1 MINSSNIFISANS
14 PPEQVKS
21 WLDGLIQELGRSNI
35 KIYNQESDS
44 TFRVEFGGN
53 TTISSKIIVLPT
65 KESRFFSKIT
75 HSSEKKVDALVVKT
89 DYTCETLLFSDNE
102 LNCSGFRKKLIMLK
116 EYGLMPDNDYVRLF
130 DLFMCAAKNG
140 LYSDEEYLE
149 DGLTYDHKYVIYN
162 GKRIETSAPGSMTDE
177 DKASCKEIL
186 EAFLSCCT
194 KEKAML
200 LLMIQLMGL
209 SFEIIKSLPPEKRRK
224 CQPTVL
230 PYIYGDS
237 GCGKTTISR
246 AFFDAY
252 DESRFISL
260 STSTEAAVQKKL
272 SSEFC
277 GVVVIDDVQHT
288 SIGKCASKTTEKLE
302 AVIRTFGDIGAEK
315 TTALGKLLET
325 SVWAVVTAEAI
336 FTTVHSSI
344 LRLLPIEFV
353 RGEISFEHVAFLE
366 KSKDAK
372 DKFFL
377 CYLSWFVSK
386 LSVTNGE
393 ISDIADFSEGYY
405 PARNELS
412 DKYKDIHHD
421 RILDNHT
428 LLLSYFSFLAEFFQE
443 IGITDQ
449 FLFELKQGIITVLYN
464 SAKIQCSYISEAS
477 LSGYIRQAIDRIIFE
492 EKVVPYNIVGSD
504 VSVIRASSTQSDIA
518 AYRFN
523 NILMFTVAQQRAFFG
538 MIRKELPNGSAVKDK
553 DIKKELIS
561 MGILL
566 NVKNDKPIFDLNTDN
581 RVRLDNK
588 DTRVIKIKIPKE
600 EIQNE

>member
-21 WLDGLIQELGRSNI
+21 WLDGLIQNLERSNI
-35 KIYNQESDS
+35 KIYNQESNPI
-44 TFRVEFGGN
+44 FRIEFGEKV
-53 TTISSKIIVLPT
+53 TISSKIIVLPT
-65 KESRFFSKIT
+65 KESRFYSKIT
-75 HSSEKKVDALVVKT
+75 HASEKKVDALVVKT
-89 DYTCETLLFSDNE
+89 DYTCETLQFSDNE
-102 LNCSGFRKKLIMLK
+102 LNGSGFRKKLIMLK

-130 DLFMCAAKNG
+130 EVFMCAAKNG
-140 LYSDEEYLE
+140 LCSDEEYLE
-149 DGLTYDHKYVIYN
+149 NGLTYDRKYVIYN
-162 GKRIETSAPGSMTDE
+162 GKPIDISAPGSLTAE

-194 KEKAML
+194 KDKAML

-224 CQPTVL
+224 CQPTAL
-230 PYIYGDS
+230 PYIFGDS

-252 DESRFISL
+252 DATRFISL

-288 SIGKCASKTTEKLE
+288 AIGRCSNKTTEKLE

-315 TTALGKLLET
+315 TTASGKLSET

-353 RGEISFEHVAFLE
+353 RGEIIFEQVALLE
-366 KSKDAK
+366 KKKAEK
-372 DKFFL
+372 EKFFL
-377 CYLSWFVSK
+377 CYLIWFVSK

-393 ISDIADFSEGYY
+393 ITDIAGLSEGYY
-405 PARNELS
+405 PARNDLA

-428 LLLSYFSFLAEFFQE
+428 LMLSYFNFLAGFFRE
-443 IGITDQ
+443 IEIADQ
-449 FLFELKQGIITVLYN
+449 YIAELKQGIITALYA
-464 SAKIQCSYISEAS
+464 SAKIQCRYISEAS
-477 LSGYIRQAIDRIIFE
+477 LSSYIRQAIDRILSE
-492 EKVVPYNIVGSD
+492 EKVASYNIVGSD
-504 VSVIRASSTQSDIA
+504 VSVIKLTSTQSDIA

-523 NILMFTVAQQRAFFG
+523 NILMFTVKQQRAFFG

-566 NVKNDKPIFDLNTDN
+566 NVKNDKPVFDLNMDN
-581 RVRLDNK
+581 RVKIDNK

-600 EIQNE
+600 ET

>member
-14 PPEQVKS
+14 PPGQVKS

-35 KIYNQESDS
+35 KIYIQESDS
-44 TFRVEFGGN
+44 IFRVEFGGN

-65 KESRFFSKIT
+65 KESRFYSKIT

-89 DYTCETLLFSDNE
+89 DYTCETLQFSDNE
-102 LNCSGFRKKLIMLK
+102 LNGSGFRKKLIMLK

-130 DLFMCAAKNG
+130 ELFMCAAKNG
-140 LYSDEEYLE
+140 LCSNEEYLE
-149 DGLTYDHKYVIYN
+149 DGLTYDRKYVIYN
-162 GKRIETSAPGSMTDE
+162 RKRIDISAPGSLTDE

-315 TTALGKLLET
+315 TTASGKLSET
-325 SVWAVVTAEAI
+325 SAWAVVTAESI
-336 FTTVHSSI
+336 FTAVESSI
-344 LRLLPIEFV
+344 LRLLPIRFS
-353 RGEISFEHVAFLE
+353 RGEINFEYVQKLESFT
-366 KSKDAK
+366 SKDH
-372 DKFFL
+372 FFC
-377 CYLSWFVSK
+377 CYLRWFISQ
-386 LSVTNGE
+386 VTMKNDAVV
-393 ISDIADFSEGYY
+393 DIKALTEGYFS
-405 PARNELS
+405 ASNQLS
-412 DKYKDIHHD
+412 DLYHDICHA
-421 RILDNHT
+421 RILDNHAQM
-428 LLLSYFSFLAEFFQE
+428 LNYYNFLSVFFRM
-443 IGITDQ
+443 IGITDDCLAEIKNEMCVFFHEAAQ
-449 FLFELKQGIITVLYN
+449 F
-464 SAKIQCSYISEAS
+464 QCQCISDSS
-477 LSGYIRQAIDRIIFE
+477 LSGYIRQAIDR
-492 EKVVPYNIVGSD
+492 
-504 VSVIRASSTQSDIA
+504 
-518 AYRFN
+518 
-523 NILMFTVAQQRAFFG
+523 
-538 MIRKELPNGSAVKDK
+538 
-553 DIKKELIS
+553 
-561 MGILL
+561 LL
-566 NVKNDKPIFDLNTDN
+566 SEGKSFPI
-581 RVRLDNK
+581 
-588 DTRVIKIKIPKE
+588 
-600 EIQNE
+600 Q